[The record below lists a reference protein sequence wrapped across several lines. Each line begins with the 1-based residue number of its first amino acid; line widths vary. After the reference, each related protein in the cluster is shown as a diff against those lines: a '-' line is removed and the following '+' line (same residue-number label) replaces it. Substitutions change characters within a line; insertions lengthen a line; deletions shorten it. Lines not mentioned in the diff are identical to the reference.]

1 MLQNL
6 KLLVDP
12 IKEIID
18 RFICLDCELPVG
30 FTSIVSKVNNDI
42 VNYGKTTSL
51 ITNRNGQRIFIGNSW
66 FYLAAIMQP
75 LYAPL
80 MEYRERILQIVPK
93 DILKSKDPAVI
104 KTAISN
110 SAIDGND
117 KELLINFATDY
128 GWWSAGMAKD
138 GKSLDRND
146 CLRSGIISLANV
158 VNDSQSYIGAIW
170 EFFGGHPDYAAM
182 LNDEVE
188 KYLVQKTEII
198 KNKTLNSFVLE
209 VFKYL
214 HSVDKFSKI
223 RPFFNESTAR
233 YASDATIIKLQRDDL
248 PNKLVGLFI
257 ETSIDD
263 LSKRNTPTVRWHD
276 VPFEDNERIIYLST
290 QWNESGDFQ
299 LTLESLKRLLS
310 SIYDNKYIIEKDADN
325 NFVFY
330 ELSNVHPIIKNM
342 FGFDKPLQQIFYG
355 APGTGK
361 SHTIETETKGKEV
374 IRVTFHPDSDYSTFV
389 GAYKPTTVEV
399 PIRDVTG
406 KVIKENGEVV
416 TETRI
421 VYKYVPQAFLKAY
434 VKAWKNLS
442 EPVYLVIEEINR
454 GNCAQIFGDIF
465 QLLDRNENGYSS
477 YEVDPDMDI
486 TAHLKKEFD
495 KGIDA
500 NASDKVKNGEKMVL
514 PPNLFIWA
522 TMNTSDQS
530 LFPID
535 SAFKRRWD
543 WVYMPI
549 DTKKENW
556 TLSVNG
562 KPYNW
567 TSFLDNINSE
577 IYDLTKS
584 EDKMLGFYFCK
595 AEDNKI
601 TADRFVSKVLFYLY
615 NDVFKDY
622 GLDSR
627 EFFKDKE
634 NGDKVITFQNLY
646 KANGSVNK
654 ELVEKLL
661 VNLNVDV
668 VASDKT
674 SEEDVDD
681 EGPTEGRHLFL
692 KAVEFDDKTFSIED
706 GLTHFSVYLETLKKI
721 GIPNVV
727 PVIEASKYKRKGCKL
742 ATKVQEDGIINSRF
756 SYVEVDGYYIVKG
769 AADETLINVLEEVK
783 EKLNLEINI
792 LTYRNVLNN

>member
-1 MLQNL
+1 MKYLSVNAVVKAYMDFQGSMTNKSWGFLSILKQVPSIIRPGVTYEIDCNSLSTYLEEIFCISDDRKQYVSGTAPWYVMFSNKWLEFFQNQGNTIPNIYD
-6 KLLVDP
+6 VIAWAYRREAFPD
-12 IKEIID
+12 
-18 RFICLDCELPVG
+18 
-30 FTSIVSKVNNDI
+30 S
-42 VNYGKTTSL
+42 
-51 ITNRNGQRIFIGNSW
+51 ITNLQL
-66 FYLAAIMQP
+66 LAKFA
-75 LYAPL
+75 
-80 MEYRERILQIVPK
+80 
-93 DILKSKDPAVI
+93 
-104 KTAISN
+104 
-110 SAIDGND
+110 ND
-117 KELLINFATDY
+117 F
-128 GWWSAGMAKD
+128 
-138 GKSLDRND
+138 
-146 CLRSGIISLANV
+146 
-158 VNDSQSYIGAIW
+158 
-170 EFFGGHPDYAAM
+170 H
-182 LNDEVE
+182 
-188 KYLVQKTEII
+188 
-198 KNKTLNSFVLE
+198 
-209 VFKYL
+209 
-214 HSVDKFSKI
+214 
-223 RPFFNESTAR
+223 
-233 YASDATIIKLQRDDL
+233 
-248 PNKLVGLFI
+248 
-257 ETSIDD
+257 
-263 LSKRNTPTVRWHD
+263 
-276 VPFEDNERIIYLST
+276 
-290 QWNESGDFQ
+290 
-299 LTLESLKRLLS
+299 
-310 SIYDNKYIIEKDADN
+310 IEKDKLNKAFSTTEKPLE
-325 NFVFY
+325 FVSYPYNESQLQSTFSSSGLTMVDKNLTAIKTTVKAAPG
-330 ELSNVHPIIKNM
+330 ELSRGPFIQTLYAALDTSDYLIISQSNFSELYDKDREVFAKAHPAKASN
-342 FGFDKPLQQIFYG
+342 LQQIFYG

-399 PIRDVTG
+399 PVRDVTG
-406 KVIKENGEVV
+406 KIIKENGEEV

-634 NGDKVITFQNLY
+634 NGSNVITFQSLY
-646 KANGSVNK
+646 SPDGTVDQKK
-654 ELVEKLL
+654 VETLL
-661 VNLNVDV
+661 LNLNVDIV
-668 VASDKT
+668 SFATDNNEEEISDDDDDASEAKNAAGEHKESLVSVTIDGEKLT
-674 SEEDVDD
+674 AI
-681 EGPTEGRHLFL
+681 GRTQ
-692 KAVEFDDKTFSIED
+692 FD
-706 GLTHFSVYLETLKKI
+706 LYLEVLQKLGINEMGAAIETLK
-721 GIPNVV
+721 
-727 PVIEASKYKRKGCKL
+727 YRRKGSPM
-742 ATKVQEDGIINSRF
+742 ATKVKFD
-756 SYVEVDGYYIVKG
+756 
-769 AADETLINVLEEVK
+769 TLINAQGYDYVQAGDYYFVKGSNGYTLVRILEDLK
-783 EKLNLEINI
+783 TSLNLDIEIE
-792 LTYRNVLNN
+792 YK